1 MKLEKIRNLF
11 EEFIK
16 NYDEKTKTDIWQ
28 RNSKAFWDFWKS
40 RILNESVTE
49 LREQEIDQ
57 IIRILDIHAKGR
69 TKDDEAVART
79 MIRQNIWRRMFKEI
93 KDNNK
98 LHDLLNKIFREDDDN
113 QRAILIDE
121 LYRINEGKKNG
132 LTGEGGN
139 AVNAILGAAH
149 PTNYVHAVSLNHRK
163 DIIQYFGFDGG
174 PNFETDTP
182 GKKIVLS
189 NRAIING
196 FKSLGINAAPRTVSV
211 FLYETLME
219 FWKRGKKKDREETGP
234 NITTNVLM
242 LLDNKKQIIIYG
254 PPGTGKTFN
263 TKKISLQILGTI

>member
-79 MIRQNIWRRMFKEI
+79 MIRQNLWHRMFKEI

-98 LHDLLNKIFREDDDN
+98 LHDLLNKIFLENEDN

-132 LTGEGGN
+132 LTGKGGI
-139 AVNAILGAAH
+139 AINAILGAAH
-149 PTNYVHAVSLNHRK
+149 PTNYVHAVSLNHRE

-182 GKKIVLS
+182 GKTIVLS

-196 FKSLGINAAPRTVSV
+196 FKGLGINNAPRTVSV

-219 FWKRGKKKDREETGP
+219 FWKRGKKKGREEADP
-234 NITTNVLM
+234 NITNNVLM

-263 TKKISLQILGTI
+263 TKKISLQILGTL